1 MVLMV
6 LLLSRLAA
14 GPILD
19 QVGWGTPAGPFR
31 VGTTSST
38 GGLNAKTTNFCF
50 TFLQEA
56 VLVHRWIMIA
66 FIAFLL
72 LVWIPIGFMW
82 CLVGAGLAMLRQ
94 RIRYYRLSKQ

>member
-50 TFLQEA
+50 TFLQEGRTSA
-56 VLVHRWIMIA
+56 SFDPDPIHSFPASGMDTCWPCSCSGWSWPGDVTAANPVLPVI
-66 FIAFLL
+66 
-72 LVWIPIGFMW
+72 
-82 CLVGAGLAMLRQ
+82 
-94 RIRYYRLSKQ
+94 

>member
-19 QVGWGTPAGPFR
+19 QGGWGTPAGPFR

-38 GGLNAKTTNFCF
+38 GGLSAKTTKFLFHFFTGGRTSASLDHDCF
-50 TFLQEA
+50 HSFPASGMDTCWLYVVSGWSWPGDVTA
-56 VLVHRWIMIA
+56 ANPVLPVI
-66 FIAFLL
+66 
-72 LVWIPIGFMW
+72 
-82 CLVGAGLAMLRQ
+82 
-94 RIRYYRLSKQ
+94 